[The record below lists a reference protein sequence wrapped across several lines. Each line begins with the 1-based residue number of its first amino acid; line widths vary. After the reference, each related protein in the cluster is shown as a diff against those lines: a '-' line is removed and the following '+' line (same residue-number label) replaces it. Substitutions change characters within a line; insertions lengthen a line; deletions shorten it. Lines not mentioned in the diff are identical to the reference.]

1 MLWVLRYFI
10 GVALTSVQI
19 QATSDST
26 AALWLGNTHTSLIY
40 NAMQGAAQLCLPPPH
55 AAPLSPLQKF
65 TSQCLL
71 NERTR
76 TLITQENNQKQAKW

>member
-26 AALWLGNTHTSLIY
+26 AALWLGNTHNSFIY
-40 NAMQGAAQLCLPPPH
+40 NAMQALHNFAYLLHTLLRCLRFKS
-55 AAPLSPLQKF
+55 SPANAF
-65 TSQCLL
+65 
-71 NERTR
+71 
-76 TLITQENNQKQAKW
+76 